1 MVLSFISLIIVQ
13 RYWPDDD
20 TIVSK
25 HVVKLKVE
33 IINALVVVCMTEV
46 LKSK

>member
-1 MVLSFISLIIVQ
+1 MILYPNYSLEYTDQ

-25 HVVKLKVE
+25 HVVNLKMK
-33 IINALVVVCMTEV
+33 IIKAYV
-46 LKSK
+46 LCVWRCKRV

>member
-1 MVLSFISLIIVQ
+1 MILYPNYSLE
-13 RYWPDDD
+13 YTDDD

-25 HVVKLKVE
+25 HVVNLKMK
-33 IINALVVVCMTEV
+33 IIKAYVLCVWQA